1 MSVTANYSPVRAKA
15 ENGAAARRRK
25 AGRSDT
31 LVGLLF
37 LLPYLALW
45 LLFAALPVLYGFYIS
60 LHKWNPLGRSPFVGL
75 DNYVKL
81 FANDRFITA
90 LENTF
95 IYAAWAIPLILLLG
109 LAFALL
115 LRRAKLRGMGF
126 IEGALFF
133 PYLLNVSVVGILW
146 NFLLDPSVGI
156 IPYYI
161 RRLGL
166 PSPDFLN
173 NPHLVLPT
181 IAFVSAWWLCGYRM
195 VVFRAGLNAIPDE
208 LYESSALDGAGP
220 IRQFFS
226 ITLPLMKPAILFSA
240 ILTLVAGLCMLGQVL
255 IMTNGGPGVSS
266 EVLAL
271 FMYRTA
277 FESFNFGEAAAVGFI
292 LFAIVSVI
300 SAIFVGVLGLKSE
313 LD

>member
-1 MSVTANYSPVRAKA
+1 VSVTSSPGSTQVTDAQSVVAHTRQAKRAQV
-15 ENGAAARRRK
+15 
-25 AGRSDT
+25 

-45 LLFAALPVLYGFYIS
+45 LLFAAFPVVYGFYIS
-60 LHKWNPLGRSPFVGL
+60 LHKWNPLGRSQFIGL
-75 DNYVKL
+75 ENYANL
-81 FANDRFITA
+81 FKNARFLNA

-95 IYAAWAIPLILLLG
+95 VYAAWAIPLVLLIG

-115 LRRAKLRGMGF
+115 LRRVKLRGAGL

-161 RRLGL
+161 RRVGL
-166 PSPDFLN
+166 QSPDFLN

-195 VVFRAGLNAIPDE
+195 VVFRAGLNAIPDD
-208 LYESSALDGAGP
+208 LYESSSLDGAGP
-220 IRQFFS
+220 IQQFFH

-255 IMTNGGPGVSS
+255 IMTNGGPGTSS

-277 FESFNFGEAAAVGFI
+277 FESFNFGQAAAVGFI

-300 SAIFVGVLGLKSE
+300 SAVFVGALGLKSE